1 MTALP
6 VTSPTARCQR
16 GFLSPAIIFSPVKA
30 APSKASGQK
39 SMRNVVHTPTIRN
52 VAILAVLVT
61 SALLPGCDSNSAT
74 TATTQKTQAAKPA
87 EPADATKPAA
97 PAPAAAAKPGLPVKA
112 EVVKISRISDDV
124 SSVGS
129 LLAEE
134 SVIIR
139 PEIDGRIV
147 GLHFQE
153 GQAVSA
159 GTRLVTIESTEY
171 DAQAAAQR
179 ADLKTEE
186 QRVTR
191 TRELRERNFI
201 SKDALD
207 VQVGNVARLK
217 AHVDEA
223 ESRVAKTV
231 IRAPFSG
238 ILGLRQV
245 SPGAYVKAGSDIV
258 RLENVSS
265 IKVDFR
271 IPENY
276 LSKIRPNQE
285 IAVKLDA
292 YPGEEFK
299 GRVYAV
305 EPVVDER
312 TRTIAMRARIQ
323 NKGFKL
329 KPGMFV
335 RVVVTLES
343 RPNALVVPEQAIWPQ
358 GKDSFVFRVVDGK
371 AALTKVDIGNR
382 APGTVE
388 ISKGLAANDMVIT
401 DGQIKLKDGAPVTVI
416 RAPRAAPAAPTAAA
430 AKS

>member
-1 MTALP
+1 
-6 VTSPTARCQR
+6 V
-16 GFLSPAIIFSPVKA
+16 
-30 APSKASGQK
+30 
-39 SMRNVVHTPTIRN
+39 NTPTIRN
-52 VAILAVLVT
+52 VTILTALVT
-61 SALLPGCDSNSAT
+61 AAFISGCGSKSDPAASAP
-74 TATTQKTQAAKPA
+74 K
-87 EPADATKPAA
+87 ADASKAAA
-97 PAPAAAAKPGLPVKA
+97 PAPVAAAKPGLPVRA
-112 EVVKISRISDDV
+112 EPVKISAVSDDV
-124 SSVGS
+124 SAVGS

-159 GTRLVTIESTEY
+159 GTRLVTLDPSEY
-171 DAQAAAQR
+171 EAQVAAQR

-186 QRVTR
+186 QRLVR
-191 TRELRERNFI
+191 TKELHEQNFI

-223 ESRVAKTV
+223 ESRLAKTV

-238 ILGLRQV
+238 IVGLRLV
-245 SPGAYVKAGSDIV
+245 SPGAYVKAGTDIV

-265 IKVDFR
+265 IKVDFQ
-271 IPENY
+271 IPETY
-276 LSKIRPNQE
+276 LSKVRPNQE
-285 IAVKLDA
+285 IAVRVEA
-292 YPGEEFK
+292 YPNEEFK

-312 TRTIAMRARIQ
+312 TRTIAMRARIP
-323 NKGFKL
+323 NKGYKL

-335 RVVVTLES
+335 RVAVTLAT
-343 RPNALVVPEQAIWPQ
+343 RPNSVVVPEQAIWPQ

-371 AALTKVDIGNR
+371 AVLTKVDIGNR

-388 ISKGLAANDMVIT
+388 ILKGLAANDIVVT
-401 DGQIKLKDGAPVTVI
+401 DGQIKLKDGAPVSVI
-416 RAPRAAPAAPTAAA
+416 GATPATPAAAAPAA
-430 AKS
+430 KS

>member
-1 MTALP
+1 
-6 VTSPTARCQR
+6 
-16 GFLSPAIIFSPVKA
+16 
-30 APSKASGQK
+30 
-39 SMRNVVHTPTIRN
+39 VHTPILGNVTILI
-52 VAILAVLVT
+52 ALVT
-61 SALLPGCDSNSAT
+61 ACMTGCGSKSDATSAAKADAPKADVPKPDASKAD
-74 TATTQKTQAAKPA
+74 APKPDAPKADAAKPA
-87 EPADATKPAA
+87 AT
-97 PAPAAAAKPGLPVKA
+97 AAAKPGLPVKA
-112 EVVKISRISDDV
+112 EPVKVSKVDDDV
-124 SSVGS
+124 SAVGS

-147 GLHFQE
+147 ALHFQE

-159 GTRLVTIESTEY
+159 GTRLVTIDSTEY
-171 DAQAAAQR
+171 EAQAAAQR

-186 QRVTR
+186 QRLAR
-191 TRELRERNFI
+191 TKDLYEQKFI

-223 ESRVAKTV
+223 QSRVAKTV

-238 ILGLRQV
+238 IVGLRQV
-245 SPGAYVKAGSDIV
+245 SPGAYVKAGNDIV

-292 YPGEEFK
+292 YPMEEFR

-312 TRTIAMRARIQ
+312 TRTIAMRARIP

-335 RVVVTLES
+335 RVAVTLDS
-343 RPNALVVPEQAIWPQ
+343 RPNALIIPEQAIWPQ
-358 GKDSFVFRVVDGK
+358 GKDSYVYRVVDGK

-388 ISKGLAANDMVIT
+388 IIKGLAANDMVIT
-401 DGQIKLKDGAPVTVI
+401 DGQMKLKDGAPVSVI
-416 RAPRAAPAAPTAAA
+416 PAPPASPAAASAPAA
-430 AKS
+430 KS

>member
-1 MTALP
+1 M
-6 VTSPTARCQR
+6 
-16 GFLSPAIIFSPVKA
+16 
-30 APSKASGQK
+30 
-39 SMRNVVHTPTIRN
+39 HTPTIRN
-52 VAILAVLVT
+52 VTILTALVT
-61 SALLPGCDSNSAT
+61 AALISGCGSKSDAT
-74 TATTQKTQAAKPA
+74 VAAPKADAPKPDAAKT
-87 EPADATKPAA
+87 ADASKPA
-97 PAPAAAAKPGLPVKA
+97 PPPPAAAKPGLPVKA
-112 EVVKISRISDDV
+112 ETVQILKVSDDV
-124 SSVGS
+124 SAVGS

-139 PEIDGRIV
+139 PEIDGRII

-153 GQAVSA
+153 GQAVTA
-159 GTRLVTIESTEY
+159 GTRLVTIDSTEY
-171 DAQAAAQR
+171 EAQAAAQR

-186 QRVTR
+186 QRLAR
-191 TRELRERNFI
+191 TKDLYEQKFI

-223 ESRVAKTV
+223 ESRTAKTA

-285 IAVKLDA
+285 ISVKLDA
-292 YPGEEFK
+292 YPGEAFT

-312 TRTIAMRARIQ
+312 TRTIAMRARIP
-323 NKGFKL
+323 NNGFKL

-335 RVVVTLES
+335 RVAVTLDS
-343 RPNALVVPEQAIWPQ
+343 RPNAVIIPEEAIWPQ
-358 GKDSFVFRVVDGK
+358 GKSSFVYRVVDGK
-371 AALTKVDIGNR
+371 AALTKVEIGNR
-382 APGTVE
+382 SPGTVE
-388 ISKGLAANDMVIT
+388 ILKGLAANDVVIT
-401 DGQIKLKDGAPVTVI
+401 DGQIKLKDGAPVSVI
-416 RAPRAAPAAPTAAA
+416 VPPPAAAPAAPAAPA

>member
-1 MTALP
+1 M
-6 VTSPTARCQR
+6 
-16 GFLSPAIIFSPVKA
+16 
-30 APSKASGQK
+30 
-39 SMRNVVHTPTIRN
+39 NTPTIRN
-52 VAILAVLVT
+52 VTILTALVT
-61 SALLPGCDSNSAT
+61 AAFISGCGPKNDVAAT
-74 TATTQKTQAAKPA
+74 APKPVDAAKP
-87 EPADATKPAA
+87 
-97 PAPAAAAKPGLPVKA
+97 AAKPGLPVKA
-112 EVVKISRISDDV
+112 EAVQIQKVVDEV
-124 SSVGS
+124 SAVGS

-147 GLHFQE
+147 DLHFQE
-153 GQAVSA
+153 GQAVAA
-159 GTRLVTIESTEY
+159 GTVLVNIDSVEVE
-171 DAQAAAQR
+171 AQVAGVK

-186 QRVTR
+186 QRLER
-191 TRELRERNFI
+191 TKELYEQKFI

-207 VQVGNVARLK
+207 VQNGNTARLRAK
-217 AHVDEA
+217 LREA
-223 ESRVAKTV
+223 ESRLAKTV

-265 IKVDFR
+265 IKVDFS

-276 LSKIRPNQE
+276 LAKVRPNQDIE
-285 IAVKLDA
+285 VKLDA
-292 YPGEEFK
+292 YPNEVFR

-312 TRTIAMRARIQ
+312 TRTIAMRARIP
-323 NKGFKL
+323 NRGFKL

-335 RVVVTLES
+335 RVAITLS
-343 RPNALVVPEQAIWPQ
+343 TRPNAVVIPEQAIWPQ

-388 ISKGLAANDMVIT
+388 ILKGLAANDIVVT
-401 DGQIKLKDGAPVTVI
+401 DGQIKLKDGAPVSVI
-416 RAPRAAPAAPTAAA
+416 GVPPPAPPAATAPAPAA
-430 AKS
+430 KS

>member
-1 MTALP
+1 M
-6 VTSPTARCQR
+6 
-16 GFLSPAIIFSPVKA
+16 
-30 APSKASGQK
+30 
-39 SMRNVVHTPTIRN
+39 HTPTIRN
-52 VAILAVLVT
+52 VAILTALVT
-61 SALLPGCDSNSAT
+61 AALLAGCGSKSDAT
-74 TATTQKTQAAKPA
+74 TAAAQKTDAPKPDAAKGADAAKPA
-87 EPADATKPAA
+87 T

-112 EVVKISRISDDV
+112 ELVKILKVSDDV
-124 SSVGS
+124 SAVGS

-153 GQAVSA
+153 GQAVTA
-159 GTRLVTIESTEY
+159 GTRLVTIDSTEY
-171 DAQAAAQR
+171 EAQAAAQR

-186 QRVTR
+186 QRLVR
-191 TRELRERNFI
+191 TKELHEQKFI

-292 YPGEEFK
+292 YPGEEFR

-312 TRTIAMRARIQ
+312 TRTIAMRARIP

-335 RVVVTLES
+335 RVAVTLDS
-343 RPNALVVPEQAIWPQ
+343 RPNAVVIPEQAIWPQ
-358 GKDSFVFRVVDGK
+358 GTDSFVFRVVDGK

-388 ISKGLAANDMVIT
+388 ILKGLAANDMVIT
-401 DGQIKLKDGAPVTVI
+401 DGQMKLRDGAPVTVI
-416 RAPRAAPAAPTAAA
+416 GAPPAAPAAPAAPAPA

>member
-1 MTALP
+1 M
-6 VTSPTARCQR
+6 
-16 GFLSPAIIFSPVKA
+16 
-30 APSKASGQK
+30 
-39 SMRNVVHTPTIRN
+39 HTPTIRN
-52 VAILAVLVT
+52 VTILTALVT
-61 SALLPGCDSNSAT
+61 AALLAGCGSKSDAT
-74 TATTQKTQAAKPA
+74 AAAQKADAAKP
-87 EPADATKPAA
+87 DASKPAA
-97 PAPAAAAKPGLPVKA
+97 AGPATPAPAAAAKPGLPVKA
-112 EVVKISRISDDV
+112 EQVQIVKVSDDV
-124 SSVGS
+124 SAVGS

-153 GQAVSA
+153 GQAVSEGA
-159 GTRLVTIESTEY
+159 RLVTIDSVEVE
-171 DAQAAAQR
+171 AQVAGVK

-186 QRVTR
+186 QRLVR
-191 TRELRERNFI
+191 TQELFDQKFI

-207 VQVGNVARLK
+207 VQNGNTARLRAK
-217 AHVDEA
+217 LREA

-238 ILGLRQV
+238 ILGLRQI
-245 SPGAYVKAGSDIV
+245 SPGAYVKAGADIV

-285 IAVKLDA
+285 ISVRLDA
-292 YPGEEFK
+292 YPAEEFK

-305 EPVVDER
+305 EPIVDER
-312 TRTIAMRARIQ
+312 TRTIAMRARIP

-335 RVVVTLES
+335 RVAVTLDS
-343 RPNALVVPEQAIWPQ
+343 RPNAVVIPEQAIWPQ
-358 GKDSFVFRVVDGK
+358 GKDSFVYRVVDGK

-382 APGTVE
+382 SPGSVE
-388 ISKGLAANDMVIT
+388 IIKGLAANDMVIT
-401 DGQIKLKDGAPVTVI
+401 DGQMKLKDGAPVSVI
-416 RAPRAAPAAPTAAA
+416 GIPPAAPAAPTAPAV
-430 AKS
+430 KS

>member
-1 MTALP
+1 M
-6 VTSPTARCQR
+6 
-16 GFLSPAIIFSPVKA
+16 
-30 APSKASGQK
+30 
-39 SMRNVVHTPTIRN
+39 HTPTIRN
-52 VAILAVLVT
+52 VTILTALVT
-61 SALLPGCDSNSAT
+61 AALIAGCGSKSDAT
-74 TATTQKTQAAKPA
+74 AAAPKADAPKPDAAK
-87 EPADATKPAA
+87 EADASKAA
-97 PAPAAAAKPGLPVKA
+97 TPPPAAAAKPGLPVKA
-112 EVVKISRISDDV
+112 EPVKIEKVSDDV
-124 SSVGS
+124 SAVGS

-159 GTRLVTIESTEY
+159 GTRLVTIDSTEY
-171 DAQAAAQR
+171 EAQTAAQR

-186 QRVTR
+186 QRLAR
-191 TRELRERNFI
+191 TKDLYEQKFI

-245 SPGAYVKAGSDIV
+245 SPGAYVKAGNDIV

-292 YPGEEFK
+292 YPGEEFR

-312 TRTIAMRARIQ
+312 TRTIAMRARIP

-335 RVVVTLES
+335 RVLVTLDS
-343 RPNALVVPEQAIWPQ
+343 RANAVVIPEQAIWPQ

-388 ISKGLAANDMVIT
+388 ILKGLAANDMVIT
-401 DGQIKLKDGAPVTVI
+401 DGQMKLKDGAPVTVI
-416 RAPRAAPAAPTAAA
+416 GAPPAAPAAPTAPA

>member
-1 MTALP
+1 
-6 VTSPTARCQR
+6 
-16 GFLSPAIIFSPVKA
+16 
-30 APSKASGQK
+30 
-39 SMRNVVHTPTIRN
+39 
-52 VAILAVLVT
+52 
-61 SALLPGCDSNSAT
+61 
-74 TATTQKTQAAKPA
+74 
-87 EPADATKPAA
+87 
-97 PAPAAAAKPGLPVKA
+97 
-112 EVVKISRISDDV
+112 VKISQISDDV
-124 SSVGS
+124 SAVGS

-153 GQAVSA
+153 GQAVSGGA
-159 GTRLVTIESTEY
+159 RLVTIDSTEVE
-171 DAQAAAQR
+171 AQVAGVK

-186 QRVTR
+186 QRLAR
-191 TRELRERNFI
+191 TQELFEQKFI

-207 VQVGNVARLK
+207 VQNGNTARFRAKLR
-217 AHVDEA
+217 EA

-276 LSKIRPNQE
+276 LSKIRANQE
-285 IAVKLDA
+285 IGVKLDA
-292 YPGEEFK
+292 YPGEEFR

-312 TRTIAMRARIQ
+312 TRTIAMRARIP

-335 RVVVTLES
+335 RVVITLDT
-343 RPNALVVPEQAIWPQ
+343 RPNAVVVPEQAIWPQ

-388 ISKGLAANDMVIT
+388 ILKGLAANDLVVT
-401 DGQIKLKDGAPVTVI
+401 DGQMKLKDGAPVSVI
-416 RAPRAAPAAPTAAA
+416 VAPPAAPAAPTAPA

>member
-1 MTALP
+1 MAAWRP
-6 VTSPTARCQR
+6 VASEESPLAIFFLHQSKPAVLRPRPEFR
-16 GFLSPAIIFSPVKA
+16 GK
-30 APSKASGQK
+30 Q
-39 SMRNVVHTPTIRN
+39 VHTPIIRN
-52 VAILAVLVT
+52 VAILTALVT
-61 SALLPGCDSNSAT
+61 AALIAGCGSKNDAT
-74 TATTQKTQAAKPA
+74 AGQKADAAKPA
-87 EPADATKPAA
+87 PQQPATPAA
-97 PAPAAAAKPGLPVKA
+97 QPQGLPVRA
-112 EVVKISRISDDV
+112 EPVKVAKVSDDV
-124 SSVGS
+124 SAVGS
-129 LLAEE
+129 LMAEE

-153 GQAVSA
+153 GQAASA
-159 GTRLVTIESTEY
+159 GTRLVTIDSTEY
-171 DAQAAAQR
+171 EAQAAAVR

-186 QRVTR
+186 QRLVR
-191 TRELRERNFI
+191 TKELHQQNFI

-207 VQVGNVARLK
+207 VQVGAVDRLK
-217 AHVDEA
+217 ARLAEA

-238 ILGLRQV
+238 IVGLRQI
-245 SPGAYVKAGSDIV
+245 SPGAYVKAGTDIV
-258 RLENVSS
+258 RIENVSS

-285 IAVKLDA
+285 ILVRLDA
-292 YPGEEFK
+292 YPGEEFR

-305 EPVVDER
+305 EPVVEER
-312 TRTIAMRARIQ
+312 TRTIAMRARIP

-335 RVVVTLES
+335 RVAVTMEN
-343 RPNALVVPEQAIWPQ
+343 RPNAIVVPEQAIWPQ

-371 AALTKVDIGNR
+371 AALTKVEIGNR
-382 APGTVE
+382 QPGSVE
-388 ISKGLAANDMVIT
+388 IIKGLSANDMVVT
-401 DGQIKLKDGAPVTVI
+401 DGQIKLRDGAPVVVT
-416 RAPRAAPAAPTAAA
+416 AAPPAAAPGAPASGTAVP

>member
-1 MTALP
+1 
-6 VTSPTARCQR
+6 
-16 GFLSPAIIFSPVKA
+16 
-30 APSKASGQK
+30 
-39 SMRNVVHTPTIRN
+39 VHTPTIRN
-52 VAILAVLVT
+52 VAILAALVT
-61 SALLPGCDSNSAT
+61 AALLAGCGSKSDT
-74 TATTQKTQAAKPA
+74 TVAAGQKTDAPKPDAVKGADAAKPA
-87 EPADATKPAA
+87 T
-97 PAPAAAAKPGLPVKA
+97 PAPAAAGKPGLPVKA
-112 EVVKISRISDDV
+112 EPVKISNVSDDV
-124 SSVGS
+124 SAVGS

-153 GQAVSA
+153 GQAVTA
-159 GTRLVTIESTEY
+159 GTRLVTIDSTEY
-171 DAQAAAQR
+171 EAQAAAQR

-186 QRVTR
+186 QRLAR
-191 TRELRERNFI
+191 TKELREQNFI

-292 YPGEEFK
+292 YPGEEFN

-312 TRTIAMRARIQ
+312 TRTIAMRARIP

-335 RVVVTLES
+335 RVAITLDS
-343 RPNALVVPEQAIWPQ
+343 RPNAVVIPEQAIWPQ

-371 AALTKVDIGNR
+371 AALTKVAIGNR

-388 ISKGLAANDMVIT
+388 ILKGLAANDMVIT
-401 DGQIKLKDGAPVTVI
+401 DGQMKLKDGAPVTVI
-416 RAPRAAPAAPTAAA
+416 GAPPAAPAAPTAPA

>member
-1 MTALP
+1 MD
-6 VTSPTARCQR
+6 
-16 GFLSPAIIFSPVKA
+16 
-30 APSKASGQK
+30 
-39 SMRNVVHTPTIRN
+39 RNFQGYVVHSPTIRN
-52 VAILAVLVT
+52 VTILTALVT
-61 SALLPGCDSNSAT
+61 AALIAGCGSKSDTGAAAAKADAPKPDAAK
-74 TATTQKTQAAKPA
+74 TADAAKPA
-87 EPADATKPAA
+87 TPA
-97 PAPAAAAKPGLPVKA
+97 PAPAAKPGLPVKA
-112 EVVKISRISDDV
+112 ETVKISKVSDDV
-124 SSVGS
+124 SAVGS

-153 GQAVSA
+153 GQAISS
-159 GTRLVTIESTEY
+159 GTRLVTIDPSEY
-171 DAQAAAQR
+171 EAQAAAQR

-186 QRVTR
+186 QRLAR
-191 TRELRERNFI
+191 TRELYEQKFI

-245 SPGAYVKAGSDIV
+245 SPGAYVKAGNDIV

-285 IAVKLDA
+285 ISVRLDA

-312 TRTIAMRARIQ
+312 TRTIAMRARIP
-323 NKGFKL
+323 NNGFKL

-335 RVVVTLES
+335 RVAVTLDS
-343 RPNALVVPEQAIWPQ
+343 RPNAVVIPEQAIWPQ
-358 GKDSFVFRVVDGK
+358 GKDSFVYRVVDGK

-388 ISKGLAANDMVIT
+388 IIKGLAANDMVIT
-401 DGQIKLKDGAPVTVI
+401 DGQMKIKDGAPVSI
-416 RAPRAAPAAPTAAA
+416 IGAPTAAPAASPTAPA

>member
-1 MTALP
+1 
-6 VTSPTARCQR
+6 
-16 GFLSPAIIFSPVKA
+16 
-30 APSKASGQK
+30 
-39 SMRNVVHTPTIRN
+39 VHTPIIRN
-52 VAILAVLVT
+52 VAILAALVT
-61 SALLPGCDSNSAT
+61 AGILSGCGPKGDAT
-74 TATTQKTQAAKPA
+74 AAAQKPEAAKPA
-87 EPADATKPAA
+87 DAAKAADAAKPADATKPAA
-97 PAPAAAAKPGLPVKA
+97 PAPAAKGLPVKA
-112 EVVKISRISDDV
+112 ETVKISNVADDV
-124 SSVGS
+124 SAVGS

-147 GLHFQE
+147 ALHFQE
-153 GQAVSA
+153 GQAVAA
-159 GTRLVTIESTEY
+159 GARLVSIDSTEY
-171 DAQAAAQR
+171 EAQANAQR

-186 QRVTR
+186 QRLAR
-191 TRELRERNFI
+191 TKDLYEQKFI

-223 ESRVAKTV
+223 ESRTAKTI
-231 IRAPFSG
+231 IRAPFAG

-245 SPGAYVKAGSDIV
+245 SPGAYVKAGNDIV

-312 TRTIAMRARIQ
+312 TRTIAMRARIP
-323 NKGFKL
+323 NNRFKL

-335 RVVVTLES
+335 RVAVTLDN
-343 RPNALVVPEQAIWPQ
+343 RPNAVIIPEEAIWPQ
-358 GKDSFVFRVVDGK
+358 GKSSFVYRVVDGK
-371 AALTKVDIGNR
+371 AMLTKVEIGNR
-382 APGTVE
+382 SPGSVE
-388 ISKGLAANDMVIT
+388 ILKGLAANDLVIT
-401 DGQIKLKDGAPVTVI
+401 DGQMKLKDGAPVSVI
-416 RAPRAAPAAPTAAA
+416 VPPPPASAAPTAPA

>member
-1 MTALP
+1 MAAPRTASACQTLSHACG
-6 VTSPTARCQR
+6 VSARDATAAATKADA
-16 GFLSPAIIFSPVKA
+16 PKPDAAKA
-30 APSKASGQK
+30 A
-39 SMRNVVHTPTIRN
+39 
-52 VAILAVLVT
+52 
-61 SALLPGCDSNSAT
+61 D
-74 TATTQKTQAAKPA
+74 AAKPA
-87 EPADATKPAA
+87 T

-112 EVVKISRISDDV
+112 ETVKISRVSDDV
-124 SSVGS
+124 SAVGS

-139 PEIDGRIV
+139 PEIDGRVV

-159 GTRLVTIESTEY
+159 GAQLVTIDSTEVE
-171 DAQAAAQR
+171 AQVAGVK

-186 QRVTR
+186 QRLAR
-191 TRELRERNFI
+191 TQELFEQKFI

-207 VQVGNVARLK
+207 VQNGNAARLRAK
-217 AHVDEA
+217 VREA

-238 ILGLRQV
+238 ILGLRQI
-245 SPGAYVKAGSDIV
+245 SPGAYVKAGADIV

-285 IAVKLDA
+285 ISVKLDA

-299 GRVYAV
+299 GQVYAV

-312 TRTIAMRARIQ
+312 TRTIAMRARIP
-323 NKGFKL
+323 NRGFKL

-335 RVVVTLES
+335 RVAVTLDS
-343 RPNALVVPEQAIWPQ
+343 RPNAVIVPEQAIWPQ

-371 AALTKVDIGNR
+371 AILTKVDIGNR

-388 ISKGLAANDMVIT
+388 ILKGLAANDMVIT
-401 DGQIKLKDGAPVTVI
+401 DGQMKLKDGAPVSVME
-416 RAPRAAPAAPTAAA
+416 APPAAPVPPTAPAA
-430 AKS
+430 KS

>member
-1 MTALP
+1 METPFRRNVTILLALVTAAMMTGCGSKSDA
-6 VTSPTARCQR
+6 TAAA
-16 GFLSPAIIFSPVKA
+16 PKADAPKPDAAKA
-30 APSKASGQK
+30 ADPAKPA
-39 SMRNVVHTPTIRN
+39 
-52 VAILAVLVT
+52 
-61 SALLPGCDSNSAT
+61 D
-74 TATTQKTQAAKPA
+74 AAKPA
-87 EPADATKPAA
+87 AA
-97 PAPAAAAKPGLPVKA
+97 PAPAAKGLPVKA
-112 EVVKISRISDDV
+112 EPVKVSKVSDDV
-124 SSVGS
+124 SAVGS

-153 GQAVSA
+153 GQAVTA
-159 GTRLVTIESTEY
+159 GTRLVTIDPTEY
-171 DAQAAAQR
+171 EAQLAAQR

-186 QRVTR
+186 QRLER
-191 TRELRERNFI
+191 TKELHEQHFI

-223 ESRVAKTV
+223 DSRVAKTV

-238 ILGLRQV
+238 TLGLRQV
-245 SPGAYVKAGSDIV
+245 SPGAYVKAGNDIV
-258 RLENVSS
+258 RLENLSN

-276 LSKIRPNQE
+276 LSKVRSNQD
-285 IAVKLDA
+285 IAVTVDA
-292 YPGEEFK
+292 YPGEEFT

-312 TRTIAMRARIQ
+312 TRTIAMRGRIP
-323 NKGFKL
+323 NKNNKL

-335 RVVVTLES
+335 RVSIRLDS
-343 RPNALVVPEQAIWPQ
+343 RPNAVVVPEQAIWPQ
-358 GKDSFVFRVVDGK
+358 GRDSFVFKVVDGK
-371 AALTKVDIGNR
+371 AALTKVEIGNR

-388 ISKGLAANDMVIT
+388 ITKGLVANDVVVT
-401 DGQIKLKDGAPVTVI
+401 EGQIKLRDGAPVTVM
-416 RAPRAAPAAPTAAA
+416 APPPPAAGNAAPAPAP